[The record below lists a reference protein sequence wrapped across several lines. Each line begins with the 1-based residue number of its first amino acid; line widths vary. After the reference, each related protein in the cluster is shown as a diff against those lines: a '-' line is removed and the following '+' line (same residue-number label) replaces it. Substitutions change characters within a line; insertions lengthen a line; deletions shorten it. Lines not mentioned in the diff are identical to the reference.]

1 MVKVKNKKSKSATEL
16 DPSLILE
23 ETKLNKLNKFIHS
36 ESSKQST
43 ERKLKNELL
52 AVQYQIEDYI
62 ERDKTE
68 NNMKVLDFV
77 KLYLTILNISQK
89 DLAEIFEMKPTNLYK
104 YLVGDR
110 KLNNDLVLK
119 LSSFSHTPPEIWYYI
134 QTKNDLTELRN
145 EKGKIKQYEKY
156 DYKITVLSKGR

>member
-16 DPSLILE
+16 DPSQIWE
-23 ETKLNKLNKFIHS
+23 EAKLNKLNKFIQS

-62 ERDKTE
+62 EKDKTE

-77 KLYLTILNISQK
+77 KQYLTILNISQK

-134 QTKNDLTELRN
+134 QTKNDLTALRN

>member
-16 DPSLILE
+16 DPSLIWE
-23 ETKLNKLNKFIHS
+23 ETKLNKLNKFIQS